1 MKISWLTFFYE
12 DKMNSHPS
20 LIALQKWLDSYLN
33 FEKLPKKDIFWLD
46 TMEYLCQKTNNPQ
59 KAFPSVHVAGS
70 KGKGSTSVMIASILE
85 AAGYKSGL
93 YSSPHILDFSE
104 RIGSAQ
110 GPLSEQIYETAA
122 QELMSAV
129 EAIAPEQLPGQRPI
143 TWFEL
148 VTTFAFLCFR
158 QAKIDWAVFETGLG
172 GRLDATNVLNP
183 QISVITPIEL
193 EHTEFLGDT
202 LEKIA
207 GEKAGI
213 IKPGTPVVIAPQKE
227 VAQKVLEAKAKELNC
242 PLLKVEELVQVHG
255 KMVAGAMELHLDS
268 KLFARPI
275 TTKLTL
281 LGEYQLWNAAT
292 AALVTKTL
300 FPQLPEE
307 AIEKG
312 LSQATLPGRFEVI
325 QWQGNPVVLEGAHTP
340 TSVALSLQTF
350 RQYLEDTGAS
360 TDCGEKC
367 LDTTNTKKNHLLFA
381 CAADKDVHTM
391 AQLFSDFGSMVLTRP
406 GGEKQSNPQL
416 LQSAFTEAGHEFVYI
431 SDFKEAIQKALEQA
445 KKDAAPL
452 LVTGSFYLVAEVKKF
467 LQETPFC

>member
-1 MKISWLTFFYE
+1 
-12 DKMNSHPS
+12 MNQHPS
-20 LIALQKWLDSYLN
+20 LITLQKWLDSYLN

-46 TMEYLCQKTNNPQ
+46 TMEYLCQITNHPQ
-59 KAFPSVHVAGS
+59 KSFPSVHVAGS

-104 RIGSAQ
+104 RIASAQ
-110 GPLSEQIYETAA
+110 GPLPEQVYEATA
-122 QELMSAV
+122 QELMETV
-129 EAIAPEQLPGQRPI
+129 EAIIPENLPGQRPI

-158 QAKIDWAVFETGLG
+158 QAHVDWAVFETGLG
-172 GRLDATNVLNP
+172 GRLDATNVLEP
-183 QISVITPIEL
+183 QLSVITPIEL

-202 LEKIA
+202 IEKIA

-213 IKPGTPVVIAPQKE
+213 IKAGTPVVIAPQKE
-227 VAQKVLEAKAKELNC
+227 AALKVLEAKAKELQC
-242 PLLKVEELVQVHG
+242 PLLKVEELVQVQG
-255 KMVAGAMELHLDS
+255 KMVAGKMELCLES
-268 KLFARPI
+268 KLFTRPI
-275 TTKLTL
+275 ITKLSL

-292 AALVTKTL
+292 AALVAKTL
-300 FPQLPEE
+300 FPELPEE

-312 LSQATLPGRFEVI
+312 LSQAKLPGRFEVI
-325 QWQGNPVVLEGAHTP
+325 QRQGIDVVLEGAHTP
-340 TSVALSLQTF
+340 ISVALSLQTF
-350 RQYLEDTGAS
+350 RQYLEDTYATS
-360 TDCGEKC
+360 TVEKS
-367 LDTTNTKKNHLLFA
+367 LDIINAGKPHLLFA

-391 AQLFSDFGSMVLTRP
+391 AKLFSGFCSMILTRP

-416 LQSAFTEAGHEFVYI
+416 LQEAFREAGHEFTYI

-467 LQETPFC
+467 LQEISTF